1 MEVAVMA
8 RTFRAD
14 SVDKRIFRALV
25 AEPRASAVSLAD
37 RTGLSRNTIQ
47 ARLSRIDDHHAL
59 DSFERRIDPATLGFP
74 LRAFLLAN
82 VTQRK
87 LASIAADLEAIPEVL
102 EVQGVSGAVDLLIQA
117 VARDAD
123 DLYRI
128 AGQILEVN
136 GIDRTTTALVMR
148 TLVDYRVA
156 PLLTEDD

>member
-128 AGQILEVN
+128 AGQILEIN

>member
-1 MEVAVMA
+1 MA

-128 AGQILEVN
+128 AGQILKIN

>member
-59 DSFERRIDPATLGFP
+59 DSFERRVDPATLGFP

-128 AGQILEVN
+128 AGQILEIN